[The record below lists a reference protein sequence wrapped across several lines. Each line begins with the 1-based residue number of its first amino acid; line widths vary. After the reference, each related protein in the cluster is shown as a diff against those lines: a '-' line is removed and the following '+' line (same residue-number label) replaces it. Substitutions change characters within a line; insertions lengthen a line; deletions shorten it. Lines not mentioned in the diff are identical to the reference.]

1 MGTSRRFAVL
11 ISLVSLAPLG
21 LLAAAGCSSSDP
33 AGLVAIDADA
43 NAGDAADATADVPTF
58 EADDPQ
64 GDLAPDAAPA
74 QPDATAAITVGGNAR
89 VTATSLNLRSGAGTT
104 NAVLLSMPCG
114 SLVAVV
120 GGPSAS
126 PTAGWWNV
134 RYAGTT
140 GWASG
145 TYLVAESAFDPAIC
159 GAATPDGGVDA
170 SAPPADAAGA
180 PAEITDIFTRA
191 KGGVGYSYYWGHG
204 SWAAPGGA
212 AGTCSGSCPSCSHT
226 GQYGADCS
234 GFVAKCWQVPSP
246 SPITTDLHPY
256 STYDFVN
263 STPHWSK
270 IDRKTLKPADA
281 LTYNTNGAGHIMLF
295 ESGTDPFGSIWTY
308 EARGCSTGIV
318 HNLRTAG
325 TQYIAIRREGL

>member
-1 MGTSRRFAVL
+1 MGTFRRLAFL
-11 ISLVSLAPLG
+11 IPCALLLAP
-21 LLAAAGCSSSDP
+21 GCSGAEGGGEIVAHGDASSD
-33 AGLVAIDADA
+33 AT
-43 NAGDAADATADVPTF
+43 ADATADAPVF
-58 EADDPQ
+58 EADDPT
-64 GDLAPDAAPA
+64 GDLAPDAAPT
-74 QPDATAAITVGGNAR
+74 QTDATVAIAVGANAR
-89 VTATSLNLRSGAGTT
+89 VTANSLNLRSGAGTS
-104 NAVLLSMPCG
+104 NSILLSMPCG

-145 TYLVAESAFDPAIC
+145 TYLVAEAAFDPAIC
-159 GAATPDGGVDA
+159 SGGVADGGVDA
-170 SAPPADAAGA
+170 SAPPGDSAGA
-180 PAEITDIFTRA
+180 PAEVTDIITRA

-204 SWAAPGGA
+204 SWSAPGGP

-256 STYDFVN
+256 STYNFVN
-263 STPHWSK
+263 DTTHWTK
-270 IDRKTLKPADA
+270 IDRKTIKPADA

-308 EARGCSTGIV
+308 EARGCSYGIV